1 MQLNIVQTCSYLDK
15 ENLLNNLASC
25 SSAFLFRVTSYTNK
39 TTTDSED
46 FRENT
51 FLNWIYCRWG
61 RVYFILQ
68 LNLLGEGCKLKSCP

>member
-39 TTTDSED
+39 ATTDSED

-51 FLNWIYCRWG
+51 FLN
-61 RVYFILQ
+61 
-68 LNLLGEGCKLKSCP
+68 